1 MNPETGVIAMCGY
14 FNQVVFSV
22 QLAYA
27 KTSHNALIPSI

>member
-22 QLAYA
+22 QLA
-27 KTSHNALIPSI
+27 T